1 MLFMCTLSIPLLV
14 LFMCTLSI
22 PLLMLFM
29 DEEVSDI
36 TAGVV
41 AT

>member
-41 AT
+41 V